1 LARDSQQ
8 IVRRRRRWRAH
19 AADHWTAG
27 GLSRAHTGWPFAR

>member
-8 IVRRRRRWRAH
+8 IVRRRRRRRAH
-19 AADHWTAG
+19 AADHCTAG